1 MKKGLMAQ
9 NKLFSNH
16 FKDLSHSTNREGW
29 FQEKNCAH
37 FQLSCSWSI
46 TYLAKGQLILECAFG
61 VFKSSKK
68 TNKKNSRTSDLASKM
83 RSNQKSSVRESK

>member
-1 MKKGLMAQ
+1 MFRVLGIC
-9 NKLFSNH
+9 NF
-16 FKDLSHSTNREGW
+16 GW

-61 VFKSSKK
+61 VFKSSRNPGKEFIDFLEDLK
-68 TNKKNSRTSDLASKM
+68 TPKRHFEIN
-83 RSNQKSSVRESK
+83 